1 MSKVKTAI
9 VGCGKVAHLHAK
21 GLINAEHSEF
31 TAAYSRTMQK
41 AESFAAQYQVK
52 PYDDLTKMIRNEGI
66 EVMVICTPH
75 PYHAKPVIEGA
86 RLGVHSLIEKPMA
99 SSLEDCDAML
109 EAADKYGVTLGVV
122 SQRRFYEPVKRMRSA
137 IDEGKIGSPALGNVI
152 MYGWRDKEYYESDA
166 WRGTWDQEGGGVLVN
181 QSPHQLDLFQW
192 FMGEIEEVYGLWR
205 NLNHPYIEVEDT
217 ALAIVKFKNNA
228 IGNILVSNSQK
239 PGIYGKVH
247 INGTN
252 GATIGAQTEG
262 GAMFIAGSTNIQE
275 TPVNDLWT
283 VPGEEDMLDQWK
295 KEDEEFFNSID
306 PAAYYIQMQN
316 EDFCKAIVNNREPI
330 LPGKEGRITVEL
342 FTAIYRS
349 TQSNAPVSFPLKSK

>member
-21 GLINAEHSEF
+21 ALVNAEHSEF
-31 TAAYSRTMQK
+31 TAAYSRTREK
-41 AESFAAQYQVK
+41 AESFASQYKVK
-52 PYDDLTKMIRNEGI
+52 PYDNLTKMIQNEGI
-66 EVMVICTPH
+66 EVLVICTPH
-75 PYHAKPVIEGA
+75 PFHAGPVIEGA

-99 SSLEDCDAML
+99 SSLKDCDAML
-109 EAADKYGVTLGVV
+109 EAADKYGITLGVV
-122 SQRRFYEPVKRMRSA
+122 SQRRFYEPVKRMRQA

-152 MYGWRDKEYYESDA
+152 MFGWRDKDYYESDA
-166 WRGTWDQEGGGVLVN
+166 WRGTWEQEGGGVLVN
-181 QSPHQLDLFQW
+181 QAPHQLDLFQW
-192 FMGEIEEVYGLWR
+192 FMGEIEEVYGTWR

-247 INGTN
+247 VNGTN
-252 GATIGAQTEG
+252 GATVGAQTEG

-275 TPVNDLWT
+275 TPFNDLWT
-283 VPGEEDMLDQWK
+283 VPGEEDKLEQWK
-295 KEDEEFFNSID
+295 EEDEAFFNSIN
-306 PAAYYIQMQN
+306 PAEYYIQMQD
-316 EDFCKAIVNNREPI
+316 EDFCQAIVTNREPL
-330 LPGKEGRITVEL
+330 LPGKEGRVTVEL

-349 TQSNAPVSFPLKSK
+349 TRKNGAVSFPLKAE